1 MSQIEIRKALASD
14 RETILAFCTQTWEWG
29 DYIDLTWEEW
39 LLNPAG
45 QLLVATSAN
54 EPIGVVHL
62 EMLDQTEAWLEG
74 LRVNPE
80 YRQQGIGR
88 LLSEAAMGV
97 AMQRGATTVRLAA
110 ASHNTASIA
119 LSESMHMHRVGDFS
133 LYTAAP
139 FTADSK
145 HIAQHTL
152 EAATIE
158 DLDAII
164 DYLNVSNIFPL
175 VGGLYY
181 KRFAGLPVTSQFLEQ
196 KIARQQI
203 YLLRRWDRLDGL
215 AIAEELEYAL
225 VGKHFSVGYIDGTA
239 IEAISLLAYELR
251 RHLTLTGLDSMRVY
265 APNTLLAHDAFD
277 GAEYKADSEPHYV
290 YERGLV

>member
-1 MSQIEIRKALASD
+1 MSQIEIRSAQAGD
-14 RETILAFCTQTWEWG
+14 QAAVLAFCTQTWEWG
-29 DYIDLTWEEW
+29 DYIDRTWDDW

-45 QLLVATSAN
+45 KLLVAVMDQ
-54 EPIGVVHL
+54 EPVGIVHML
-62 EMLDQTEAWLEG
+62 MLDHTEAWLEG
-74 LRVNPE
+74 LRVHPD

-88 LLSEAAMGV
+88 ALSEAAMGA
-97 AMQRGATTVRLAA
+97 AMQRGATAVRLAIDA
-110 ASHNTASIA
+110 TNTASSS

-139 FTADSK
+139 FATDSR
-145 HIAQHTL
+145 HAAQHTL
-152 EAATIE
+152 TLAVAE

-181 KRFAGLPVTSQFLEQ
+181 ARFAGLPITAPFLEQ
-196 KIARQQI
+196 KIAAQQI

-215 AIAEELEYAL
+215 AIAEERHDPQG
-225 VGKHFSVGYIDGTA
+225 VQFSVGYIDGTA

-251 RHLTLTGLDSMRVY
+251 RHLTLIALDNMRVY
-265 APNTLLAHDAFD
+265 APNTLLVHDAFD
-277 GAEYKADSEPHYV
+277 GAEYKADDAVFYV
-290 YERGLV
+290 YERGLI